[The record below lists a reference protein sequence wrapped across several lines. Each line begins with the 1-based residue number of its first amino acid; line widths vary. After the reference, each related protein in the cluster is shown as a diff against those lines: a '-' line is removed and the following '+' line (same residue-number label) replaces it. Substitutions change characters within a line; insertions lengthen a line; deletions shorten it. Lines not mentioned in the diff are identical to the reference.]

1 MGVTNKQDG
10 MKSIK
15 RVARRLEK
23 AGIPVK
29 ISNVYVNNIVGVGYV
44 KKDLSLSQIAE
55 KVEGIKFN
63 PEVFPGMSLALEKPE
78 MTFVIF
84 TNGKILIPK

>member
-44 KKDLSLSQIAE
+44 KKDLSLS
-55 KVEGIKFN
+55 
-63 PEVFPGMSLALEKPE
+63 
-78 MTFVIF
+78 
-84 TNGKILIPK
+84 